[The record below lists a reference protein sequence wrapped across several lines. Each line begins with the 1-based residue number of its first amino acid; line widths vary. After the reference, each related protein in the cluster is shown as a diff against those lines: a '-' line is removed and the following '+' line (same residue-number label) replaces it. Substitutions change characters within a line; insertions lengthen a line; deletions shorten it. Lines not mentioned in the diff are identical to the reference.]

1 MPLES
6 QSPER
11 TITLPLVNKDEENS
25 RLPLVINVV
34 AKYWGEELLAASGH
48 ADPVPQKGSVL
59 IKGIQLAESRGFSTY
74 VYKGS
79 LKDLKKRVDQGIPS
93 VVIMPGIQG
102 LVQHALIV
110 CGYNNDERRILTYV
124 AEPDTVGAIPENK
137 FVEDWMQDEMT
148 TIVII
153 PSDMKDLM
161 KDENLQFLQS
171 NRLCFEAEGLRQQN
185 DIDGAIAKLL
195 TATNIDRDNAQA
207 WCLLGGMHN
216 ELGSDVADSCY
227 RTAIKLSPRYY
238 LAFRGLGN
246 FYLKKQDYS
255 MAESYYTKAINVNP
269 SRLGS
274 IYKNR
279 AIARMQLGNK
289 SQAKEDL
296 IKYLDQ
302 MPNADD
308 RKDIEQAIS
317 EL

>member
-6 QSPER
+6 QSPEHA
-11 TITLPLVNKDEENS
+11 ITLPLVNKNEENS
-25 RLPLVINVV
+25 RLPLVVNVV
-34 AKYWGEELLAASGH
+34 AKYWGEDLFAATSN
-48 ADPVPQKGSVL
+48 ADPVPQRGSIL
-59 IKGIQLAESRGFSTY
+59 IQGIELAESRGFSTY

-79 LKDLKKRVDQGIPS
+79 VKDLKRRIDQGIPT

-110 CGYNNDERRILTYV
+110 CGYNDDERRILTYV

-153 PSDMKDLM
+153 PSDMKGLM

-185 DIDGAIAKLL
+185 DFDGAIAKLL

-207 WCLLGGMHN
+207 WCLLGGMYN

>member
-6 QSPER
+6 ESPER

-137 FVEDWMQDEMT
+137 FVGDWMQDEMT

-185 DIDGAIAKLL
+185 DFDGAIAKLL

-207 WCLLGGMHN
+207 WCLLGGMYN

-269 SRLGS
+269 NRLGS